1 MTYKV
6 TVRTNGGAVISGD
19 VPADVPDV
27 QKYWDNVYN
36 EYKNTGILRQ
46 KEMNNLGLTLIDVKP
61 N

>member
-1 MTYKV
+1 MSYTV
-6 TVRTNGGAVISGD
+6 TVRTNAGTVIEGD
-19 VPADVPDV
+19 VPADDPDV